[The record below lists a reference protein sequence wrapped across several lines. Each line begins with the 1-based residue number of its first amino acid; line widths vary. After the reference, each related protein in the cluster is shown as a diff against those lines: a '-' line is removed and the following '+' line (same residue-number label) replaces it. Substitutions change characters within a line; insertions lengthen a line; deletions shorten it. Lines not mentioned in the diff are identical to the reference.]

1 MKKNIN
7 NIFYLFLLSHIVIW
21 TFVPFFSNKNLP
33 LDVIEALAWGSN
45 LDWGFQKHPPLS
57 AFFTEIFYQ
66 IFGNQDWAYYLLS
79 QIFIAASFI
88 VIFKLANE
96 FLKNQIYALIAVFLL
111 EAIYFYNFTSPE
123 FNVNI
128 CQIPFWSLT
137 IYYAWQSFKNDKIQ
151 SWILFGVFAG
161 LGVLSKYLFL
171 YLLVSINF
179 FFIFYSIKKN
189 KFNFKYFIPLIVFF
203 LVLTPHLIWLV
214 ENDYKTIA
222 YGLKRSALEESI
234 FLSNL
239 IYPSKFILKQ
249 LAILIPFFVLL
260 SLILKNYKFKIYKR
274 DDKSNFLIFVTLLP
288 IFLLFITSLIFGAN
302 IRTMWMTPFYLFI
315 GLFFT
320 YNFKSSINLNLFK
333 RFIFCFLFL
342 FLFSPAAYLY
352 ISISKD
358 NKRTDYPGKEIAQ
371 LVENRWNKNFRNN
384 ISIVVGDEWVA
395 GNLSYHLQSRPKWFN
410 NLSPRIEDLN
420 IDGGV
425 IYVGNK
431 KILKSICP
439 GEFGSIKLQGI
450 CMIGTR

>member
-1 MKKNIN
+1 M
-7 NIFYLFLLSHIVIW
+7 
-21 TFVPFFSNKNLP
+21 
-33 LDVIEALAWGSN
+33 
-45 LDWGFQKHPPLS
+45 
-57 AFFTEIFYQ
+57 
-66 IFGNQDWAYYLLS
+66 
-79 QIFIAASFI
+79 
-88 VIFKLANE
+88 
-96 FLKNQIYALIAVFLL
+96 
-111 EAIYFYNFTSPE
+111 
-123 FNVNI
+123 
-128 CQIPFWSLT
+128 
-137 IYYAWQSFKNDKIQ
+137 
-151 SWILFGVFAG
+151 
-161 LGVLSKYLFL
+161 
-171 YLLVSINF
+171 
-179 FFIFYSIKKN
+179 
-189 KFNFKYFIPLIVFF
+189 
-203 LVLTPHLIWLV
+203 V